1 MLQCVFIKKTWK
13 AKTTLQKNQPSKQN
27 QKERKK
33 RQQQQHQQ
41 QQQQHETKTK
51 KKRKQVLI
59 PQLTSFFQI
68 IFHK

>member
-33 RQQQQHQQ
+33 RQQQHQ

-59 PQLTSFFQI
+59 PRLTSFFQI